1 MPATSPK
8 TVVIAKR
15 HFELWREQVEQRMRD
30 VQPEPIAS
38 HYVVIDSRRYPP
50 KQVVSAVTGVDRAD
64 FTSHHARRILTGLG
78 FPAGRRQPPP
88 EPVERKEGGDEAR
101 VRRGVGASVPSPRS
115 AGSSTRPSAAALEP
129 FIGEWVATKGPE
141 VLVAA
146 RDPRTVV
153 SWLAEHRQQA
163 ESMFRVPE
171 EEYRAGGI
179 APL

>member
-1 MPATSPK
+1 MRATSPK
-8 TVVIAKR
+8 RVVIAKR
-15 HFELWREQVEQRMRD
+15 PFELRREQVEQRMRG

-50 KQVVSAVTGVDRAD
+50 KQVVSVMTGVDRAD

-78 FPAGRRQPPP
+78 FPAGRRQPDPDRP
-88 EPVERKEGGDEAR
+88 ERWERGREAHAR
-101 VRRGVGASVPSPRS
+101 QSAGPSAPSRSV
-115 AGSSTRPSAAALEP
+115 GSSTRPTAEALEP
-129 FIGEWVATKGPE
+129 FVGEWVATKGPE

-163 ESMFRVPE
+163 ESMFRVPHQ
-171 EEYRAGGI
+171 EYEASGI